1 MTSMTSPTGPV
12 TVIGGVDT
20 HSQTHHAAV
29 IDQVGR
35 QLGDRESP
43 TTPAG
48 YRALLTWLRGHSQL
62 ERVWVEGTGSY
73 DAALARYL
81 RSLGAGVVE
90 VDRPTRKARRAKG
103 KSDPLDA
110 YAAARAA
117 LSGTATGTPKT
128 RDGRVEAIRVLRVAR
143 SGAVKART
151 QGTNQLKALLL
162 TAPAELREQLRRLST
177 TTLIATCARL
187 RPSSELTDP
196 QQATKTA
203 LRRLARR
210 HQRLSEEIAEADTE
224 LRTLV
229 TAAAPHLLALP
240 SVGIEVAGQLLTS
253 AGDNPDRLHSEAAF
267 AHLCGVAPVPASSGR
282 THRHRLNRG
291 GDRAAN
297 NALYIVVLGRL
308 RYDSRTRVYADRR
321 TKEGLSKPEII
332 RCLIALRGPRG
343 VRRPHRFRSRG
354 SGGNHPDHVNVGLT
368 CPRRPA
374 ACTPTEPSSD
384 RPANST
390 RPWPTAPQACARPV
404 MSDAARSAEVRPTGS
419 SSRSISTP
427 STYWSMP
434 NTQLTAATEQLKSA
448 VTRARQHRAT
458 WAAIARVLVTTRQAA
473 RQRFSRP

>member
-1 MTSMTSPTGPV
+1 MTSMTSPTAPV

-20 HSQTHHAAV
+20 HGQTHHAAV

-35 QLGDRESP
+35 QLGDREFP

-48 YRALLTWLRGHSQL
+48 YRALLTWLRGHGQL
-62 ERVWVEGTGSY
+62 ERVGVEGTGSY
-73 DAALARYL
+73 GAALARHL
-81 RSLGAGVVE
+81 RRMGEGVVE
-90 VDRPTRKARRAKG
+90 VDRPDRKARRAKG

-162 TAPAELREQLRRLST
+162 TAPAELREQLRHLST

-196 QQATKTA
+196 EQATKTA

-210 HQRLSEEIAEADTE
+210 HQHLSEEIAEADTE

-229 TAAAPHLLALP
+229 TAAAPRLLALP

-332 RCLIALRGPRG
+332 RCLKRYVAREVFAVL
-343 VRRPHRFRSRG
+343 
-354 SGGNHPDHVNVGLT
+354 
-368 CPRRPA
+368 
-374 ACTPTEPSSD
+374 
-384 RPANST
+384 
-390 RPWPTAPQACARPV
+390 TAPTVEDPV
-404 MSDAARSAEVRPTGS
+404 ATTTTMS
-419 SSRSISTP
+419 
-427 STYWSMP
+427 
-434 NTQLTAATEQLKSA
+434 TAA
-448 VTRARQHRAT
+448 
-458 WAAIARVLVTTRQAA
+458 
-473 RQRFSRP
+473 